1 MAASTRDFVDAFY
14 RAYTERNSAAM
25 ADFLADDVEWT
36 ISGPVDVLPFCGT
49 HHGKQAVLDLVDHGV
64 PAVFSISA
72 FVLDQILVDG
82 DRVATLNR
90 LSARSADGRVISYRV
105 AHFFHFRDGKLVENL
120 SLIDSFDAVEQVLGH
135 ALSLHEAPAAALEDG
150 AAIAL

>member
-1 MAASTRDFVDAFY
+1 MTRTTREIAEAFY
-14 RAYTERNSAAM
+14 RAYTARDTAAM

-49 HHGKQAVLDLVDHGV
+49 HYGKAAVLDLVENGV
-64 PAVFSISA
+64 PAVFRIFSFA
-72 FVLDQILVDG
+72 LDQMLVDG

-90 LSARSADGRVISYRV
+90 LAARSDDGRVISYRL
-105 AHFFHFRDGKLVENL
+105 AHFLRFKAGKLVENL

-135 ALSLHEAPAAALEDG
+135 PLAVHEAPSLATAGDEL
-150 AAIAL
+150 IAL